1 MTPHDVPFPFRSRPT
16 LDGCKGPKGERESSY
31 TVQQRTAGVE
41 EDDDDDDNVV
51 DEGKREEKSNR
62 KGFGGGKRS
71 ELRILTDQV
80 EKDTRFAYRFL
91 PLQKP
96 QHTSSN
102 RRILGA
108 DFS

>member
-41 EDDDDDDNVV
+41 EEDDDDDDNVV

-80 EKDTRFAYRFL
+80 RVKRGKFFPESEGK
-91 PLQKP
+91 KKE
-96 QHTSSN
+96 
-102 RRILGA
+102 
-108 DFS
+108 